1 MIPYKPHLA
10 TLVPNTWETRLEI
23 IKAVSTLAAQVHEDH
38 VRLRRAEIASL
49 RSELEGID
57 RELSK
62 LCRDWPLLVRSDL
75 RKADFDPN
83 EPRVPAGHPN
93 GGQWTS
99 EGTPAG
105 DSEVVSDAPDT
116 NWIPGAQYAAD
127 GHHWVPRAVYGK
139 YPLRPETKKVF
150 DKATS
155 GPLADDSVNRWT
167 VEHRKYNEAVDE
179 AFTTY
184 MKKNN
189 INANQMTPEQ
199 AQEILRGVKGSFDPR
214 IRTLRMKILRQ
225 SLRYFSVFGPRGGGD
240 EE

>member
-38 VRLRRAEIASL
+38 VRRRRAEIASL

-167 VEHRKYNEAVDE
+167 VEHRKHNEAVDE